1 MDISKSKI
9 ILQILKEDEYMLK
22 PSEITQINEKN
33 SIINGVA
40 STIVMSMSNNYFAL
54 FAIGVLGATNYQ
66 VGLISSLPQIV
77 GMFAMVLGTVIM
89 SNLQEKKMFT
99 SYSIFFTR
107 LFLVGMFFVVYLP
120 AEYRAWTFVVLI
132 GLMNLPGSFAMLSW
146 QSFIGDLVSDSR
158 RSSFFSERN
167 RVLTIAGMVTTLLI
181 GIGLQWFDK
190 TNSFPYQVLF
200 ILAFV
205 FGIIEVLYLNK
216 HIEPKREKIAIE
228 KKFNFGWD
236 AYKHKPF
243 IYFLLCGLFF
253 NFAWQL
259 AWPLFSIYNIK
270 YAHMTG
276 FWISIITVANQV
288 GQIIS
293 YKWWGRMADKHS
305 NAKMLGVT
313 AIGMATAPFLTML
326 STNMLYLTF
335 VNLTSGLFV
344 SGTVLLLFNQLL
356 EVTKEK
362 NRGSFIAQYNIL
374 LAIVGFIAPQFG
386 VYLLAQT
393 SIETAMNLSSVLR
406 AVSGGVFLLFFYYMK
421 KQHFSKSQVAM
432 QR

>member
-1 MDISKSKI
+1 MQKA
-9 ILQILKEDEYMLK
+9 
-22 PSEITQINEKN
+22 SEITQLNEKN

-89 SNLQEKKMFT
+89 GRLQEKKRFT
-99 SYSIFFTR
+99 GYSILFTR
-107 LFLVGMFFVVYLP
+107 IFLIGMFFVVYLP
-120 AEYRAWTFVVLI
+120 SEYRAWAFVILV
-132 GLMNLPGSFAMLSW
+132 GLMNLPGSFAILSW

-181 GIGLQWFDK
+181 GIVLKWFDK
-190 TNSFPYQVLF
+190 ENSLPYQVLF
-200 ILAFV
+200 LLAFV
-205 FGIIEVLYLNK
+205 FGVIEVFYLNR
-216 HIEPKREKIAIE
+216 HIEPKHEKIVL
-228 KKFNFGWD
+228 KKKINFGWD
-236 AYKHKPF
+236 AYQHKPF
-243 IYFLLCGLFF
+243 IYFLICGLFF

-259 AWPLFSIYNIK
+259 AWPLFNIYNIK
-270 YAHMTG
+270 YAHMSG

-293 YKWWGRMADKHS
+293 YKWWGKMADKHS
-305 NAKMLGVT
+305 NAKMLGIT

-326 STNMLYLTF
+326 STNYLYLTF

-356 EVTKEK
+356 EVTKK
-362 NRGSFIAQYNIL
+362 QNRGSFIAQYNIL

-386 VYLLAQT
+386 VFLLAQT

-406 AVSGGVFLLFFYYMK
+406 ALSGGVFLLFFYYMK
-421 KQHFSKSQVAM
+421 KQGFSKAQVAM

>member
-1 MDISKSKI
+1 M
-9 ILQILKEDEYMLK
+9 ER
-22 PSEITQINEKN
+22 PSEIAQWNEKN

-54 FAIGVLGATNYQ
+54 FAIGVLGASNYQ
-66 VGLISSLPQIV
+66 VGLISSLPQII
-77 GMFAMVLGTVIM
+77 GMFAMILGTMIM
-89 SNLQEKKMFT
+89 GRLQEKKKFT
-99 SYSIFFTR
+99 GYSILFTR
-107 LFLVGMFFVVYLP
+107 MFLIGMFFVVYLP
-120 AEYRAWTFVVLI
+120 VEYRAWTFVALV

-158 RSSFFSERN
+158 RSGFFSERN
-167 RVLTIAGMVTTLLI
+167 RILTIAGMVTTLLI
-181 GIGLQWFDK
+181 GITLQWFDK
-190 TNSFPYQVLF
+190 TNSLPYQILF

-205 FGIIEVLYLNK
+205 FGVTEVFYLNR
-216 HIEPKREKIAIE
+216 HIEPKREIVIQT

-236 AYKHKPF
+236 AYQHKPF
-243 IYFLLCGLFF
+243 IYFLICGLFF

-259 AWPLFSIYNIK
+259 AWPLFNIYNIK

-293 YKWWGRMADKHS
+293 YKWWGRMADRHS
-305 NAKMLGVT
+305 NGKMLAFAAV
-313 AIGMATAPFLTML
+313 GMATAPFLTML
-326 STNMLYLTF
+326 STNMYYLTL

-356 EVTKEK
+356 EVSKQQ

-386 VYLLAQT
+386 VYLLEQS
-393 SIETAMNLSSVLR
+393 SIETAMNISSVLR
-406 AVSGGVFLLFFYYMK
+406 AISGGVFLLFFVYMK
-421 KQHFSKSQVAM
+421 KQYSLNRQDAVE
-432 QR
+432 R